1 MADESSR
8 ELLTRVSADRAE
20 AHRRYNEA
28 LTALDRAIQA
38 LPDWP
43 APPPAYDDSKLPAV
57 NEAWRLVPD
66 GGPAAAGGLGGRLS
80 AFVWQIV
87 GPIFRQQM
95 AFNAAL
101 VDHLNR
107 NARAHHDAHD
117 AIARSLP
124 AMREGF
130 EGLVRFESLL
140 VQFLQRITP
149 LLDTR
154 ERALADAIDELRH
167 VAEVAQR
174 AAVMARR
181 QIEQAGVPVAT
192 AVAEPSQAAQRL
204 PGTPGTARNLAE
216 PFKYV
221 GFEDCFRGSETEIR
235 ARLADYVPYFEG
247 ASNVL
252 DVGCGRGEFLDLLK
266 AKGVSARGLD
276 LNPEMV
282 EVCRAR
288 GLEASTGDALGYL
301 AGLPD
306 ESLGGLLAIQVVEH
320 LEPEYLS
327 RFLQTAFYKLRPGAR
342 MVLETI
348 NPACW
353 VAFFE
358 SYIRDLTHVRPIH
371 PDTLQYLLHASG
383 FGSVEIVYRSPIA
396 EEARLQRVTP
406 RPEHFGEG
414 AADPLTEIVSAFN
427 RNMDRLNAR
436 MFTFQ
441 DFAAVARRP

>member
-181 QIEQAGVPVAT
+181 QIEQAGVPVAP
-192 AVAEPSQAAQRL
+192 AAAEPSQAVQRFPRRPAP
-204 PGTPGTARNLAE
+204 PGTSPIRSSTSASRIASAVRRPRSAPGSPTTC
-216 PFKYV
+216 PT
-221 GFEDCFRGSETEIR
+221 SR
-235 ARLADYVPYFEG
+235 ARPT
-247 ASNVL
+247 
-252 DVGCGRGEFLDLLK
+252 C
-266 AKGVSARGLD
+266 
-276 LNPEMV
+276 
-282 EVCRAR
+282 
-288 GLEASTGDALGYL
+288 ST
-301 AGLPD
+301 
-306 ESLGGLLAIQVVEH
+306 
-320 LEPEYLS
+320 
-327 RFLQTAFYKLRPGAR
+327 
-342 MVLETI
+342 
-348 NPACW
+348 
-353 VAFFE
+353 
-358 SYIRDLTHVRPIH
+358 
-371 PDTLQYLLHASG
+371 SG
-383 FGSVEIVYRSPIA
+383 
-396 EEARLQRVTP
+396 
-406 RPEHFGEG
+406 
-414 AADPLTEIVSAFN
+414 
-427 RNMDRLNAR
+427 
-436 MFTFQ
+436 
-441 DFAAVARRP
+441 AAVASSWIS

>member
-1 MADESSR
+1 MADESSHA
-8 ELLTRVSADRAE
+8 LLTRLGAERAE

-38 LPDWP
+38 IPEWPAAPRAFDNQLVTPINHAWKILPDQ
-43 APPPAYDDSKLPAV
+43 PPARPAG
-57 NEAWRLVPD
+57 WRGRAFDLVWD
-66 GGPAAAGGLGGRLS
+66 
-80 AFVWQIV
+80 IV
-87 GPIFRQQM
+87 GPVFRQQL
-95 AFNAAL
+95 AFNSAF

-107 NARAHHDAHD
+107 NVETHRESREALAHA
-117 AIARSLP
+117 LP

-140 VQFLQRITP
+140 VQCLQRITP

-154 ERALADAIDELRH
+154 ERALVDALDELRN
-167 VAEVAQR
+167 VAAVAQR
-174 AAVMARR
+174 AAMAANRR
-181 QIEQAGVPVAT
+181 LEQS
-192 AVAEPSQAAQRL
+192 AVAAPSAPNLSEPLR
-204 PGTPGTARNLAE
+204 TPQNLSE

-221 GFEDCFRGSETEIR
+221 GFEDRFRGSEAEIR

-247 ASNVL
+247 TTNVL

-266 AKGVSARGLD
+266 GKSVSARGLD

-282 EVCRAR
+282 EACRAR
-288 GLEASTGDALGYL
+288 GLDASVGDALGYL
-301 AGLPD
+301 TNLPD

-327 RFLQTAFYKLRPGAR
+327 RLLQTAFYKLRPGAR

-371 PDTLQYLLHASG
+371 PETLQYLLHASG
-383 FGSVEIVYRSPIA
+383 FSGVDIVYRAPIA

-406 RPEHFGEG
+406 RPEHFGEDPSK
-414 AADPLTEIVSAFN
+414 DPLTELVTAFN
-427 RNMDRLNAR
+427 RNMDRLNSR
-436 MFTFQ
+436 MFTYQ
-441 DFAAVARRP
+441 DYAAVAHRP